1 MPGWLI
7 LSVIVCMICGI
18 IFYYDK
24 RETKAGYIHKEL
36 KTCMIVCISV
46 CMILGAAAAAY
57 GAGRYTARQFETK
70 AGITKSQYR
79 TDRWK
84 YRGILSGLVYLGGT
98 GVVAA
103 LAFDDYFI
111 GI

>member
-1 MPGWLI
+1 
-7 LSVIVCMICGI
+7 
-18 IFYYDK
+18 
-24 RETKAGYIHKEL
+24 
-36 KTCMIVCISV
+36 
-46 CMILGAAAAAY
+46 MILGAAAAAY

-84 YRGILSGLVYLGGT
+84 YRGILSGLVYLCGT